1 MRTPVARV
9 RQGAAPLKAAPSP
22 PLGGSQSLISRM
34 FPSLLL
40 ELMEAGQDMA
50 LNWTMTLC
58 HNYKVTAVNIIII
71 IFFDSCQY

>member
-1 MRTPVARV
+1 
-9 RQGAAPLKAAPSP
+9 
-22 PLGGSQSLISRM
+22 M

-71 IFFDSCQY
+71 IIFDSCQY